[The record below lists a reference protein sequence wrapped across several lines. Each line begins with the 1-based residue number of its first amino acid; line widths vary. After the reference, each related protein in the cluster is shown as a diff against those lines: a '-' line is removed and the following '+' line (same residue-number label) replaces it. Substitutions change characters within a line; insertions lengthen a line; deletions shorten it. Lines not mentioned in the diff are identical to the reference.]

1 MYMALGISLCFAV
14 SFSVVDL
21 INLYADRCA
30 RARLPVVSS
39 APQIFLVLAGAVAM
53 GAAFGLIFGAMEVE
67 DDINRLRTE
76 ERVSM
81 PIGAVL
87 GCAVGAGN
95 ALLGHARDRG
105 LGDQLDLLRAEQQPL
120 FDD

>member
-1 MYMALGISLCFAV
+1 MAEWGAYLAV
-14 SFSVVDL
+14 AHRHVHDG
-21 INLYADRCA
+21 
-30 RARLPVVSS
+30 SS
-39 APQIFLVLAGAVAM
+39 AGEQGAPFQWGHDYRHVLFTITPELRVARYS
-53 GAAFGLIFGAMEVE
+53 GSRCLSRAAHRAPSS
-67 DDINRLRTE
+67 RLRTE

-87 GCAVGAGN
+87 GAAVGAGN